1 MELKVITADAAY
13 THLAIS
19 GKLDIAG
26 VAEIENPFIEATA
39 GRKVS
44 AVIDVSGV
52 TFTGSMG
59 LRLFL
64 RASKSLSQEKKRLI
78 LLNPQPMVNEVLVD
92 SGINGVVAVEKTLEA
107 ALAKATA

>member
-1 MELKVITADAAY
+1 MELTVITADATY
-13 THLAIS
+13 THIAIS

-26 VAEIENPFIEATA
+26 VAEIENHFIEVTA

-44 AVIDVSGV
+44 AIIDVSGV

-64 RASKSLSQEKKRLI
+64 RASKSLSQEKKKLI
-78 LLNPQPMVNEVLVD
+78 LLDPQPMVNEVLVD
-92 SGINGVVAVEKTLEA
+92 SGIKGVVAVEKSLEA
-107 ALAKATA
+107 ALALAQA